1 MQLLLWFHT
10 IKETTLIMSLASSAV
25 SISYPMGRNIT
36 EPSLTNIDD
45 EAPATA
51 VVATK
56 PRSARAEAAIQSF
69 HNRSPNLDETSDNQN
84 AIEIK
89 KKKKMEQDKQK
100 PIVETDDDE
109 VNPAT
114 FSNMEGFQPTF
125 SNNSFLSSSSSSS
138 TTPFFSSSTN
148 TNLPQRKTENQ
159 EIIDKLNF
167 VINLLEDQQD
177 TRTGHVTEDIV
188 LYCFLGIFI
197 IFIVDTFSKGAIG
210 KYTR

>member
-1 MQLLLWFHT
+1 
-10 IKETTLIMSLASSAV
+10 MSLASSAV

-36 EPSLTNIDD
+36 EPSFTKVDD
-45 EAPATA
+45 EAPAA
-51 VVATK
+51 AAAGVGTK
-56 PRSARAEAAIQSF
+56 LRSARAEAAIQSF
-69 HNRSPNLDETSDNQN
+69 HNRSPNLDETLDNPN
-84 AIEIK
+84 AIEVK
-89 KKKKMEQDKQK
+89 KKKKLEQDKQK

-114 FSNMEGFQPTF
+114 FSNVEGFQPTF
-125 SNNSFLSSSSSSS
+125 SNNSFLSSSSSS
-138 TTPFFSSSTN
+138 TTPPPFFTQKK
-148 TNLPQRKTENQ
+148 PENQ

-197 IFIVDTFSKGAIG
+197 IFIVDTFSKGSIG